1 MNFKQELEQRTQE
14 TDRILMAYLPEE
26 TGHQRIIMEAMNYSV
41 MAGGKRLRP
50 MLMKETYQLFGGNG
64 KVIEPFMAAMEMIHT
79 YSLVHDDLPAMDNDE
94 YRRGKKQPMWS
105 MGKPWGY

>member
-14 TDRILMAYLPEE
+14 TERILMAYLPEE

-50 MLMKETYQLFGGNG
+50 MLMKETYQLFGGNS
-64 KVIEPFMAAMEMIHT
+64 KVIEPFMAAFIPIRWFMMIC
-79 YSLVHDDLPAMDNDE
+79 
-94 YRRGKKQPMWS
+94 RRWTTMNIVAEKKQPMWS